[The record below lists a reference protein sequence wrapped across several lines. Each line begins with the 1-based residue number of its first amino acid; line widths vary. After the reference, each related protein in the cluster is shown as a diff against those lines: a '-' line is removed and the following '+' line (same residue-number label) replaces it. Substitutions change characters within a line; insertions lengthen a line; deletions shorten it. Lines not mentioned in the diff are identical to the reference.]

1 VTDEVPDC
9 SAQPSGALIV
19 KCPASDRWAT
29 NCVVSGMSPGT
40 AESTGAGFS
49 VEEGPGAGG
58 EVGAGEVGAGWEA
71 EGDGAD
77 TGLGAV
83 LAQAPRRAT
92 SATRADPVRIRW
104 VVFIAPPLS

>member
-1 VTDEVPDC
+1 M
-9 SAQPSGALIV
+9 V

-40 AESTGAGFS
+40 AESTAAGFS
-49 VEEGPGAGG
+49 VEEGPGAAAV
-58 EVGAGEVGAGWEA
+58 EVAAGVVAAGVVPAGEDA

-77 TGLGAV
+77 AGFGAA

-92 SATRADPVRIRW
+92 SARAARSRW
-104 VVFIAPPLS
+104 VMFIAAPTFVMTG